1 MYKMF
6 CGCSS
11 LATLD
16 LSNFDT
22 RNVTDMT
29 SIFQYGLNLKTIYI
43 GSNWETASKNTNMFL
58 DCETSQLTLK

>member
-1 MYKMF
+1 MSTSLAPEYAYFNTAKVTNMYKMF

-22 RNVTDMT
+22 RNVTD
-29 SIFQYGLNLKTIYI
+29 IF
-43 GSNWETASKNTNMFL
+43 NM
-58 DCETSQLTLK
+58 D